1 MKNTLKLTCCCA
13 ALLCVCAAGCEPVTT
28 NRRSTTDVKFSP
40 EIPGQARWV
49 ADGDSFEFVSD
60 DGQSMTIRLEGID
73 CPERNQPYADQA
85 RDALMAMTKDRKLW
99 IIVQGTDRYNRT
111 LANVHDGSTFIN
123 GEMIRLGLA
132 WHYAQYNDDT
142 RLADL
147 QTAAQRG
154 QIGLWQDRNPEP
166 PWDYRKRTK

>member
-1 MKNTLKLTCCCA
+1 
-13 ALLCVCAAGCEPVTT
+13 
-28 NRRSTTDVKFSP
+28 
-40 EIPGQARWV
+40 
-49 ADGDSFEFVSD
+49 
-60 DGQSMTIRLEGID
+60 MTIRLEGID

-111 LANVHDGSTFIN
+111 LANVHDGNTFIN

-154 QIGLWQDRNPEP
+154 QIGLWQDSNPEP

>member
-1 MKNTLKLTCCCA
+1 
-13 ALLCVCAAGCEPVTT
+13 
-28 NRRSTTDVKFSP
+28 
-40 EIPGQARWV
+40 
-49 ADGDSFEFVSD
+49 
-60 DGQSMTIRLEGID
+60 MTIRLEGID

-111 LANVHDGSTFIN
+111 LANVHDGNTFIN

-142 RLADL
+142 RLADYHRGAVYDDL
-147 QTAAQRG
+147 LTIKANDAHAQKVCINR
-154 QIGLWQDRNPEP
+154 E
-166 PWDYRKRTK
+166 